1 MADLC
6 LVKRLFMTI
15 KQFEAFTETEIIDR
29 IKGGEKELFEI
40 LIRRNNPYL
49 YKIGISY
56 GYNHQDVEDLMQDTF
71 VSAFINLDKFEH
83 RSSFKTWLVRIMLN
97 HCYQKTQKM
106 SFKNE
111 KFMEASHNEKVVP
124 MFQDASTDAHRAM
137 GNKEI
142 SQIIG
147 EAVLKIPV
155 EYRMVFCLRE
165 LNGMSTSETAE
176 AMGITE
182 TNVKVRLNRAKH
194 MLRQQIEKMYSPA
207 DIFEFNLIYCDAIVF
222 RVMDQINKL

>member
-1 MADLC
+1 
-6 LVKRLFMTI
+6 MTI
-15 KQFEAFTETEIIDR
+15 KQFDTFIEAEIIGR
-29 IKGGEKELFEI
+29 IKAGEKELFEI

-56 GYNHQDVEDLMQDTF
+56 GYSHHDVEDLMQDTF

-83 RSSFKTWLVRIMLN
+83 RSSFRTWIVRIMLN

-111 KFMEASHNEKVVP
+111 KFMEPSHNENVVP
-124 MFQDASTDAHRAM
+124 MFQDRSLADAYRSI
-137 GNKEI
+137 GNKET

-147 EAVLKIPV
+147 EAVLRIPV

-165 LNGMSTSETAE
+165 LNGMSTAETAQV
-176 AMGITE
+176 MG
-182 TNVKVRLNRAKH
+182 
-194 MLRQQIEKMYSPA
+194 
-207 DIFEFNLIYCDAIVF
+207 
-222 RVMDQINKL
+222 

>member
-1 MADLC
+1 
-6 LVKRLFMTI
+6 MT
-15 KQFEAFTETEIIDR
+15 KQFDTLDEREIVSRIRAGETA
-29 IKGGEKELFEI
+29 LFEI

-49 YKIGISY
+49 YKVGRSY

-71 VSAFINLDKFEH
+71 ISAFMNLDKFEH
-83 RSSFKTWLVRIMLN
+83 RSSFKTWVIRIMLN

-111 KFMEASHNEKVVP
+111 KLMETSRNEEVVP
-124 MFQDASTDAHRAM
+124 MFQDRAL
-137 GNKEI
+137 GDTYRTISNKEV

-147 EAVLKIPV
+147 DALLQIPV

-165 LNGMSTSETAE
+165 LNGMSTSETAD
-176 AMGITE
+176 AVGITE

-194 MLRQQIEKMYSPA
+194 MLRQEIEKMYSPS
-207 DIFEFNLIYCDAIVF
+207 DIFEFNLVYCDSVVNK
-222 RVMDQINKL
+222 VMNHISNL

>member
-1 MADLC
+1 
-6 LVKRLFMTI
+6 MTI
-15 KQFEAFTETEIIDR
+15 KQFEAFTETDIIAR
-29 IKGGEKELFEI
+29 IKAGEKELFEI

-97 HCYQKTQKM
+97 HCYQKTQRM

-111 KFMEASHNEKVVP
+111 KFMETSHNEKAVP
-124 MFQDASTDAHRAM
+124 MFQDASTDAYRTM

-165 LNGMSTSETAE
+165 LN
-176 AMGITE
+176 
-182 TNVKVRLNRAKH
+182 
-194 MLRQQIEKMYSPA
+194 
-207 DIFEFNLIYCDAIVF
+207 
-222 RVMDQINKL
+222 

>member
-1 MADLC
+1 
-6 LVKRLFMTI
+6 MTI
-15 KQFEAFTETEIIDR
+15 KQFDTFTETEIIGR
-29 IKGGEKELFEI
+29 IKAGEKELFEI

-83 RSSFKTWLVRIMLN
+83 RSSFRTWIVRIMLN

-111 KFMEASHNEKVVP
+111 KFMETSHNEKVVP
-124 MFQDASTDAHRAM
+124 MFQDSSFADTYRAI

-142 SQIIG
+142 SQVVG
-147 EAVLKIPV
+147 EAVLRIPT

-165 LNGMSTSETAE
+165 LNGMSTSQTAE
-176 AMGITE
+176 VMGITE

-194 MLRQQIEKMYSPA
+194 MLRQEIEKMYTPA
-207 DIFEFNLIYCDAIVF
+207 DIFEFNLVYCDRIVD
-222 RVMDQINKL
+222 RVMEQINKL